1 MCSLT
6 AKFTYFNLYSGT
18 SLHFIAMEITHDLL
32 QTEQAEQQ
40 QAVEQLFQ
48 IAAQQMQAGK
58 SDAQI
63 QAYLQENGAT
73 KEAAETVVSELRPE
87 YQKAYQE
94 AARKDM
100 LHGGLWLGGG
110 LLVTGVTYSMAS
122 EGGSY
127 FMTWGA
133 IIFGGIQF
141 FKGLVRSLKK

>member
-1 MCSLT
+1 
-6 AKFTYFNLYSGT
+6 
-18 SLHFIAMEITHDLL
+18 MEITQDLL
-32 QTEQAEQQ
+32 QPQQSEQEQA
-40 QAVEQLFQ
+40 VDQLFQ
-48 IAAQQMQAGK
+48 LAAQQMQAGK

-63 QAYLQENGAT
+63 HFYLEEQGVT
-73 KEAAETVVSELRPE
+73 KEVAETVVSELRPE
-87 YQKAYQE
+87 YQKVYRE

-133 IIFGGIQF
+133 IIFGGFQF
-141 FKGLVRSLKK
+141 MKGLVRSIKK